1 MAFKSDAH
9 RRWFFA
15 NRDALTSGEREAGD
29 RNERQRLADAAN
41 SGLRYRQFK
50 AKDFEPVAS
59 RAEIEAGDRFE
70 AEQKA
75 MADYFRKQQQ

>member
-15 NRDALTSGEREAGD
+15 NRDALTSAQREAGD
-29 RNERQRLADAAN
+29 RNERERLANAAN
-41 SGLRYRQFK
+41 AGLRHKQFK
-50 AKDFEPVAS
+50 AKDFEPIAS

-75 MADYFRKQQQ
+75 MWAALNKQG